1 MAIEN
6 GRESLLGATL
16 CNLGD
21 GLILRTAGTLADVER
36 IAALGAQVHS
46 DDQVAAYARWKL
58 ADGHPAIRLSDALFV
73 EDLRTGKVVSSLC
86 SFPQTWCYE
95 GIRLSVREIALVGT
109 DPGYR
114 KRGLIRAQMHRVHHE
129 MGAAGCLLGCIEGI
143 PGFYRQFGYEFAV
156 PLGSCAKLKLA
167 QLPAD
172 EKDSSGSMTVR
183 PMDLE
188 RDLATV
194 MLLHRQSELEIQAE
208 RSEALWRYLEEA
220 PAGVPDRQ
228 ETWVIE
234 SSARVIAYFRL
245 RQNMWGP
252 WLELA
257 EMCVESSLGLDDRT
271 VAYEAM
277 LRSARRIAVE
287 RDYQGLCFALDPR
300 HELLKLVTEMH
311 AEPERQYAWQVKV
324 TDAVELLKRIV
335 PVLEKRLADSAYRS
349 SNATLDI
356 NLLPDVA
363 RISIEEGRLTGVSW
377 LPGPIKS
384 ECELRLSGHQFAQLV
399 LGYRDYAALM
409 DLSLEAW
416 VHPQV
421 RELVGVLFPRLR
433 ALVNGAN

>member
-1 MAIEN
+1 M
-6 GRESLLGATL
+6 LCDLG
-16 CNLGD
+16 N

-36 IAALGAQVHS
+36 IAAFGASVHS

-73 EDLRTGKVVSSLC
+73 EDLRTGEVVSSVC

-95 GIRLSVREIALVGT
+95 GVRLSVREIALVGT

-114 KRGLIRAQMHRVHHE
+114 KRGLIGAQMHRVHHE
-129 MGAAGCLLGCIEGI
+129 MRAAGCWLGCIEGI

-156 PLGSCAKLKLA
+156 PLGSCARLKLA
-167 QLPAD
+167 QLSAD
-172 EKDSSGSMTVR
+172 EKGSSGWMTVR
-183 PMDLE
+183 PVDLE

-194 MLLHRQSELEIQAE
+194 MLLHRQSGLDIQAE

-220 PAGVPDRQ
+220 PAGVADRQ

-234 SSARVIAYFRL
+234 SRARVIAYFRL

-257 EMCVESSLGLDDRT
+257 EMCVEPSLELGGRT
-271 VAYEAM
+271 AAYDTM
-277 LRSARRIAVE
+277 LFSARRIAVE
-287 RDYQGLCFALDPR
+287 RNYQGLCLALDPR

-335 PVLEKRLADSAYRS
+335 PVLEKRLAGS
-349 SNATLDI
+349 SCSTFSGTVDI
-356 NLLPDVA
+356 NLMPQIA
-363 RISIEEGRLTGVSW
+363 RMSIEQGKLTGVSW
-377 LPGPIKS
+377 LSGPVRS

-399 LGYRDYAALM
+399 LGYRDCAALM
-409 DLSLEAW
+409 DSSLDAW

-433 ALVNGAN
+433 VLVNGAN